1 MNRFFLLITIAF
13 SASSLLLVDS
23 AVKGALLLVFAAT
36 VALMLRRDSGATR
49 HLVWLVAIVAMLFVP
64 VLSAL
69 LPQWSVLPGWVTL
82 PSEVKE
88 VNTVVADGADVIDEM
103 YESSETNMP
112 HPTHDVSAAELPEPA
127 TPPAFARTSPPIA
140 VDTQNQAIAVQP
152 VVSLWSIIV
161 PPVWGVGFLLLV
173 IRLLAARLLLVRIEH
188 SATIISHGDGTPS
201 SLPRHFSAA
210 DALGTQ
216 CIVNTLISAKTQFAI
231 HHRITLMIHPDKT
244 IPVVW
249 GIIRHRLLLPA
260 AALQWSDEQL
270 RSVLLHELAHIKR
283 RDALVQLLTQLACAL
298 HWFNPL
304 VWFAAWRMHV
314 ERERACDDMVL
325 ASGVR
330 ASVYAEHLLN
340 VAARLSSPPWTQ
352 ACGLAMARN
361 SSLHGR
367 LTAVLSEKQNR
378 RSVSAVVLAA
388 CLLLGSIIA
397 IPVAM
402 LGAADGNQTGK
413 DNTPPMKASVA
424 VPATTSEKIAM
435 KLQPDME
442 AHLDWGDAVNGLR
455 AAVMIRTSPQEN
467 RQREKPH
474 IYMVLKNASDK
485 AIRFCDPESE
495 ENPSKGKGDS
505 EPVRN
510 RKWDETANSRTLY
523 GRQRDGSYSSA
534 MFSHGSTRTNV
545 VLEPSNVVYIDFF
558 GEPGNPDAKAG
569 GLAVAE
575 RIIKDP
581 SHSLSLVLN
590 IIHAPDGAWTG
601 KLETP
606 ATRGAF
612 AALGPMPKSQ
622 EGQALFRYGVE
633 HSRLNFEIPGGLI
646 SRLHDK
652 VHEFIRLN
660 DGDQFGGPYAKKM
673 QPLMP
678 RFEQKGDWSQ
688 AGAVALFD
696 DIAAVSKI
704 PLQTTLS
711 QIHERTLQQGQPLP
725 TSFEQANWGEPLP
738 GGLRMAWVLEPG
750 AESYHLGSSLRSRV
764 LIHNSGNEPVA
775 FVTRSFHQPEHKAT
789 KADGT
794 AVQIESTD
802 WTTLDSP
809 EPYRLHPG
817 EYCEVH
823 APGIGIGRRN
833 NGDMDWANV
842 RPGSW
847 ILANEDDEIVFQP
860 GAVMLTGDHNP
871 QVDPDWWLEFIKERV
886 NRDTPLP
893 PDRREREVIL
903 FRVIRDLF
911 GNSPTPE
918 EADAFYSDMSLDA
931 VDNLALRLSERS
943 WLTSVAGPIQ
953 AGKTT
958 FRVLPE
964 DPDAAARPRV
974 AMNPGRYN
982 LGDDVRFVVTRRPI
996 GKRIVNEAS
1005 IAWYPKGQD
1014 SKSHDVPLPAGY
1026 DSWAAAWSPDTTVLW
1041 VQHAGGLRR
1050 YDFSNPQEVKEE
1062 AVDADKLPAVI
1073 RAALPA
1079 TFANPEK
1086 PDAPKPP
1093 PAASATQSDS
1103 GSENQIPPLNGE
1115 ATNVAKAEAMVGA
1128 TNIADK
1134 SAQSKAKSSRQMRQ
1148 AREIAVEIEFA
1159 KAGVAKA
1166 KVDLEQRL
1174 QANRKAPG
1182 AFSPEEMRK
1191 TALALKE
1198 AETTLEQ
1205 LSAKRA
1211 DPEQPNQLKPDA
1223 ATPKSVPDSSK
1234 LNIDMLEGIWHGEKD
1249 GIRVELSFP
1258 WSSEHQQAQWQI
1270 ITGNGASSIEAQ
1282 MSVAIEPDGIAAQ
1295 FVFRK
1300 GLEFEALQGRVT
1312 AGENG
1317 TLRLE
1322 IIPNTNITDPGY
1334 SAVKDLVLTR
1344 QPDNARLWPKHES
1357 AQSLFRKWKARSR
1370 TDGKIPGALIG
1381 QVAKTLDDFVRH
1393 YPDNEAT
1400 PRLAAIRP
1408 MFDASHDWNPAD
1420 AVALLDD
1427 MTAITSVPLNW
1438 AESTMGIPQSWV
1450 IQAGKPL
1457 PVELENAAWG
1467 DPAENGLRAA
1477 WLLEPQAEQ
1486 YPLGSI
1492 LKARVLFHNS
1502 GTKPVVFTTETW
1514 HQHDRHSARDAN
1526 NKEINVSSIWYT
1538 GWPQTVTYCLEPSDY
1553 VEVLGH
1559 GIGIGAG
1566 EYVEERSTG
1575 SLGAWIDAK
1584 EGEDV
1589 RFSSLVDVRRLYSQK
1604 DPIELREFF
1613 VASRVEQEAPLPV
1626 SSSDREKLLRRVTQD
1641 LFGEPPQQGEL
1652 HDFLIDNSPDALARL
1667 IERLQ
1672 KNPRIE
1678 PFVGELPTGEIP
1690 FRVLAV
1696 DPNVAKAPRAATGPG
1711 RYVLSD
1717 NVHLL
1722 VSRKTMAVHA
1732 DDRDEG
1738 DTNKAMIMFL
1748 TNDPKVALPP
1758 KAYEIILP
1766 NGLETFALLW
1776 TKNSGQLMLVAR
1788 GSVRKIDFTDP
1799 DHVTEERAKIPLSP
1813 ELQQLLPAGLKFD
1826 YPNAA
1831 LPARTGL
1838 GMADARE

>member
-1 MNRFFLLITIAF
+1 
-13 SASSLLLVDS
+13 
-23 AVKGALLLVFAAT
+23 
-36 VALMLRRDSGATR
+36 
-49 HLVWLVAIVAMLFVP
+49 
-64 VLSAL
+64 
-69 LPQWSVLPGWVTL
+69 
-82 PSEVKE
+82 
-88 VNTVVADGADVIDEM
+88 
-103 YESSETNMP
+103 MP
-112 HPTHDVSAAELPEPA
+112 HPTHDFSAAELPEHA
-127 TPPAFARTSPPIA
+127 TPPSFARTSPQNA
-140 VDTQNQAIAVQP
+140 VDTQIQAVAGQP
-152 VVSLWSIIV
+152 VVRLWTIIV
-161 PPVWGVGFLLLV
+161 PSAWGVCFLLLA
-173 IRLLAARLLLVRIEH
+173 IRLLAARLLLFRIEH
-188 SATIISHGDGTPS
+188 AATTIRYGEQQGGSTPS
-201 SLPRHFSAA
+201 SLPSHFFAA
-210 DALGTQ
+210 NAAGIQ
-216 CIVNTLISAKTQFAI
+216 CIVDTLIVAKTQLAI
-231 HHRITLMIHPDKT
+231 HHRITVMIHPGKT

-283 RDALVQLLTQLACAL
+283 RDALVQLLTQLACAM

-304 VWFAAWRMHV
+304 VWYAAWRLHV
-314 ERERACDDMVL
+314 ERERACDDIVL

-352 ACGLAMARN
+352 ACSLAMARN

-388 CLLLGSIIA
+388 CLLLSSIIA

-402 LGAADGNQTGK
+402 LGAADENQTGK
-413 DNTPPMKASVA
+413 DNTPSTKDSVA
-424 VPATTSEKIAM
+424 VPAMTNEKSAM
-435 KLQPDME
+435 KVQPGME

-455 AAVMIRTSPQEN
+455 AALMIRTSPVEN
-467 RQREKPH
+467 RPGETPH
-474 IYMVLKNASDK
+474 IYIVLKNVSDK
-485 AIRFCDPESE
+485 SIRFSDSVSKGEETGSQSHTGVTGTNQSGEAKNRRILYVRLDGVPVSGKASE
-495 ENPSKGKGDS
+495 ESTGTDVII
-505 EPVRN
+505 EPNDVACFDYFR
-510 RKWDETANSRTLY
+510 
-523 GRQRDGSYSSA
+523 
-534 MFSHGSTRTNV
+534 
-545 VLEPSNVVYIDFF
+545 EPSV
-558 GEPGNPDAKAG
+558 PDVAKIG
-569 GLAVAE
+569 TLVAE
-575 RIIKDP
+575 GVIKVP

-590 IIHAPDGAWTG
+590 IFDAPDGAWKG
-601 KLETP
+601 KLEAP
-606 ATRGAF
+606 QTRGAF
-612 AALGPMPKSQ
+612 AALGPMPKS
-622 EGQALFRYGVE
+622 EESQALFRYCVE
-633 HSRLNFEIPGGLI
+633 HARLNFEIPGGLI

-652 VHEFIRLN
+652 VQEFIRLN
-660 DGDQFGGPYAKKM
+660 DGDQFGGPFAKKM

-688 AGAVALFD
+688 AEVVALFN
-696 DIAAVSKI
+696 DIAAVSTI
-704 PLQTTLS
+704 PLQTTLG
-711 QIHERTLQQGQPLP
+711 QIRERTLQRGQPLP

-903 FRVIRDLF
+903 FRVIHDLF
-911 GNSPTPE
+911 GNSSTPE

-964 DPDAAARPRV
+964 DPEAAARPRV

-1041 VQHAGGLRR
+1041 VQHASGLRR

-1062 AVDADKLPAVI
+1062 ALDADKLPAVI

-1093 PAASATQSDS
+1093 PAASATQSDAR
-1103 GSENQIPPLNGE
+1103 SEKTIPPLNGE
-1115 ATNVAKAEAMVGA
+1115 ATNVVKAEAMVGA

-1134 SAQSKAKSSRQMRQ
+1134 SEQSKAISTRQMRQ

-1198 AETTLEQ
+1198 AETILEQ

-1223 ATPKSVPDSSK
+1223 AAPKSVPDSSK

-1370 TDGKIPGALIG
+1370 TDGKIPGALVG

-1438 AESTMGIPQSWV
+1438 AESTLGIPQSWV

-1457 PVELENAAWG
+1457 PVELKNAAWG

-1486 YPLGSI
+1486 YPLGSV

-1538 GWPQTVTYCLEPSDY
+1538 GWPQTVTYCLEPGDY

-1575 SLGAWIDAK
+1575 SLGAWIDAQ

-1589 RFSSLVDVRRLYSQK
+1589 RFSSLVDVRRLYSQQ
-1604 DPIELREFF
+1604 DPIELRKFF

-1652 HDFLIDNSPDALARL
+1652 HDFVIDNSPDALARL

-1766 NGLETFALLW
+1766 NGRETFALLW

-1826 YPNAA
+1826 
-1831 LPARTGL
+1831 
-1838 GMADARE
+1838 